1 MFIILHVEKYLV
13 IHIISAVGFVW
24 KILVYLVTERE
35 KRASSVPILATHF
48 TLIIT
53 PLLLIHRSLRLL
65 SAVNVAQMIS
75 KLMLNV
81 AR

>member
-24 KILVYLVTERE
+24 KNLSLFGHSARQA
-35 KRASSVPILATHF
+35 RASSVPILATHF
-48 TLIIT
+48 IYTAIA
-53 PLLLIHRSLRLL
+53 HRSLWLL